1 MHHAHNHNHNGHNNH
16 HHGHRQGESRL
27 VIALILTCMYMVVET
42 VGGFVFNSLA
52 LLADA
57 GHMLSDVVA
66 LALSLAAIRIGNK
79 SPTERHTFGFR
90 RTEILAALANGL
102 ALWAIVALIFF
113 EAVHR
118 FNSPEPVQG
127 GGMLL
132 IAAVGL
138 GVNALMAVLLFSS
151 REESLNIKGAFV
163 HIVSD
168 ALGSLGAVAAALIII
183 KTGENRVDPAIS
195 VLVGCLIVYSSWSL
209 IRQSLHILME
219 GVPPGLEIKDIEQA
233 VLRQDGVCCIY
244 DLHVWT
250 IGADQSALSAHV
262 VVSSPE
268 WDRTELLK
276 RLNRLFAEEFHV
288 THTTI
293 QIEATHEIRS
303 ESEYPIC
310 REGTECKI

>member
-1 MHHAHNHNHNGHNNH
+1 MDMEHAHNHH
-16 HHGHRQGESRL
+16 HAHGHAHGETRL
-27 VIALILTCMYMVVET
+27 VIALVLTCLYMVVEA
-42 VGGFVFNSLA
+42 VGGVFFNSLA

-66 LALSLAAIRIGNK
+66 IALSWAAIRIGNR

-118 FNSPEPVQG
+118 FFSPEPVQG
-127 GGMLL
+127 SGMLL

-138 GVNALMAVLLFSS
+138 AVNVVMALLLFSS
-151 REESLNIKGAFV
+151 REESLNIRGAFL

-168 ALGSLGAVAAALIII
+168 ALGSLGAIVAAVIILR
-183 KTGENRVDPAIS
+183 TGENRVDPAVS
-195 VLVGCLIVYSSWSL
+195 VLVGFLIIYSSWSL
-209 IRQSLHILME
+209 IRESLHILME
-219 GVPPGLEIKDIEQA
+219 AVPHGLEIKEIEEA
-233 VLRQDGVCCIY
+233 VLKQEGVCCMY

-250 IGADQSALSAHV
+250 IGADQSALSAHM
-262 VVSSPE
+262 VVSDPQ
-268 WDRTELLK
+268 WDRTELLM
-276 RLNRLFAEEFHV
+276 RLNKLLAEEFNIE
-288 THTTI
+288 HTTI

-303 ESEYPIC
+303 EIEYRAC
-310 REGTECKI
+310 REGTTCKI